1 MRLKE
6 ISFLRERIARG
17 AEYPFN
23 IPAIASLKT
32 LSIDSRVCFFVG
44 ENGTGK
50 STLLEAV
57 AAHYGFGLQ
66 GGNRNFSPNTTT
78 SVKSI
83 EPLAQ
88 ALRLSFTKKTGA
100 GFYLRAESFF
110 NVASQVDDLGVS
122 DGFGGKSLHDQSHGE
137 SFLSLIQNRFT
148 RSGFYLMDEPEV
160 ALSPQRQLGLLVLL
174 HDLVLDNQNIQFLI
188 ATHSPILLAY
198 PGAQIFSFDGGQIH
212 QVSYRETQSFQLMSR
227 FIAAPERYLNVLFHE
242 PPPTES

>member
-1 MRLKE
+1 MMRLKE

-17 AEYPFN
+17 AEYPLN

-83 EPLAQ
+83 KLLPP
-88 ALRLSFTKKTGA
+88 ALRLWFHKKAGA
-100 GFYLRAESFF
+100 GLYC
-110 NVASQVDDLGVS
+110 G
-122 DGFGGKSLHDQSHGE
+122 
-137 SFLSLIQNRFT
+137 
-148 RSGFYLMDEPEV
+148 
-160 ALSPQRQLGLLVLL
+160 
-174 HDLVLDNQNIQFLI
+174 
-188 ATHSPILLAY
+188 
-198 PGAQIFSFDGGQIH
+198 
-212 QVSYRETQSFQLMSR
+212 
-227 FIAAPERYLNVLFHE
+227 
-242 PPPTES
+242 

>member
-1 MRLKE
+1 MMRLKE

-17 AEYPFN
+17 AEYPLN

-122 DGFGGKSLHDQSHGE
+122 DGYGGKSLHDQSHGE

-174 HDLVLDNQNIQFLI
+174 HDLVLDNQK
-188 ATHSPILLAY
+188 
-198 PGAQIFSFDGGQIH
+198 FSF
-212 QVSYRETQSFQLMSR
+212 
-227 FIAAPERYLNVLFHE
+227 
-242 PPPTES
+242 